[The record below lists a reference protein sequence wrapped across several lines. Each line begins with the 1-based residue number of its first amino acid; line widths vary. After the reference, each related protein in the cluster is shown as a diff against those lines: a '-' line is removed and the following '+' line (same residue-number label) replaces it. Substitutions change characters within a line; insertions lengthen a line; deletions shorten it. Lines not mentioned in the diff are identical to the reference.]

1 MRITFYGAAKEVT
14 GSCSLLNA
22 AGLNILVDCG
32 MFQGGPEQESKNF
45 GPLAF
50 NPKDINAVVVTHAH
64 LDHVGRLPLL
74 IRGGFTGYFY
84 ATPATIELA
93 ELILEDTLQIMT
105 YNNEKLGTPIL
116 FDNTDIAAVM
126 TQFKAVDYHE
136 PFVLP
141 GKDGEVKIEFYDA
154 GHIFGSVF
162 AVIDA
167 EGKRAVF
174 SGDIG
179 NVNVPILRETESLP
193 GNIDVLVC
201 ESTYGDRLHETNEKR
216 QEVIER
222 MVSDAISHGGVLMI
236 PSFSLE
242 RTQELIYDLNDL
254 IDRKKELPRVPIFL
268 DSPLA
273 IGATKVYRKYVNY
286 YDEKAK
292 KLVENGDDLFEF
304 PGLTMCET
312 KEESIRINQVPAPK
326 MIIAGAGMMTGGRIV
341 HHAKRYLSDD
351 KSTLLIIGYQ
361 AAGTLGRRILE
372 GESPV
377 MIYGEQI
384 PVRCHIDAIGA
395 LSAHGDQKKLLDW
408 IGGGNALPKKVCLN
422 HGEPLAAEGLAERV
436 KEEFD
441 VDAAIASFGTSIE
454 V

>member
-1 MRITFYGAAKEVT
+1 MHITFYGAAKEVT
-14 GSCSLLNA
+14 GSCNLLNA
-22 AGLNILVDCG
+22 DGLNILVDCG
-32 MFQGGPEQESKNF
+32 MFQGGPEHESKNF
-45 GPLAF
+45 DPLPF
-50 NPKDINAVVVTHAH
+50 NPVDINAVIVTHAH

-93 ELILEDTLQIMT
+93 ELIMEDTLQIMI

-116 FDNTDIAAVM
+116 FDNTDVAAVM
-126 TQFKAVDYHE
+126 TQFKPVEYHE
-136 PFVLP
+136 PLVLP
-141 GKDGEVKIEFYDA
+141 GKTGEVKIEFYDA

-167 EGKRAVF
+167 EGKRVVF

-179 NVNVPILRETESLP
+179 NVQVPILRETEPLP
-193 GNIDVLVC
+193 GAIDVLVC
-201 ESTYGDRLHETNEKR
+201 ESTYGDRLHETTEKR
-216 QEVIER
+216 QEIIGN
-222 MVSDAISHGGVLMI
+222 MVREAMSKGGVLMI

-242 RTQELIYDLNDL
+242 RTQELIYELNNL
-254 IDRKKELPRVPIFL
+254 IDRQHDLPRVPIFL

-273 IGATKVYRKYVNY
+273 IGATKVYRKYTNY
-286 YDEKAK
+286 YDVAAK
-292 KLVENGDDLFEF
+292 KLYDAGDELFEF

-312 KEESIRINQVPAPK
+312 KEESMRINKVPAPK

-361 AAGTLGRRILE
+361 ASGTLGRRILE

-377 MIYGEQI
+377 SIFGEQI

-408 IGGGNALPKKVCLN
+408 IGGAKALPKKVCLN
-422 HGEPLAAEGLAERV
+422 HGEPLASAGLAE
-436 KEEFD
+436 KLNEDFGLG
-441 VDAAIASFGTSIE
+441 ATIASFGMSVE

>member
-1 MRITFYGAAKEVT
+1 MHITFYGAAKEVT

-22 AGLNILVDCG
+22 AGLNVLVDCG
-32 MFQGGPEQESKNF
+32 MFQGGPEYESKNF
-45 GPLAF
+45 DPLAF
-50 NPKDINAVVVTHAH
+50 NPKDINAVIVTHAH

-93 ELILEDTLQIMT
+93 ELILEDTLQIMI
-105 YNNEKLGTPIL
+105 YNNEKTGSPIL
-116 FDNTDIAAVM
+116 FDKTDIAAVM

-136 PFVLP
+136 PFVLS
-141 GKDGEVKIEFYDA
+141 GKDGEIKIEFYDA

-167 EGKRAVF
+167 EGKRVVF

-193 GNIDVLVC
+193 SNIDLLVC

-222 MVSDAISHGGVLMI
+222 MVSNAISHGGVLMI

-286 YDEKAK
+286 YDEKAR

-326 MIIAGAGMMTGGRIV
+326 MVIAGAGMMTGGRII

-384 PVRCHIDAIGA
+384 PVRCHIDAVGA

-408 IGGGNALPKKVCLN
+408 IGGGNTLPKKVCLN

-436 KEEFD
+436 KEEFGI
-441 VDAAIASFGTSIE
+441 DAAIAGLGMSVE